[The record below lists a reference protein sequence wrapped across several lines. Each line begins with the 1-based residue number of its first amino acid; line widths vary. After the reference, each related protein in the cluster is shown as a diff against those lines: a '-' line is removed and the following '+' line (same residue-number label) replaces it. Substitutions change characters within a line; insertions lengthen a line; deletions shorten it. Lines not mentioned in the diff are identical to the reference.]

1 MTQNESTT
9 PLPADRIA
17 LATFALMAADR
28 EERVN
33 DADPRSVEVILGAV
47 GFTPG
52 EVQSLTGGNYKTIQ
66 SRMRRG
72 K

>member
-1 MTQNESTT
+1 MTKNTSTT
-9 PLPADRIA
+9 QLPADRIA
-17 LATFALMAADR
+17 HATFALMAADR
-28 EERVN
+28 EERAS

-52 EVQSLTGGNYKTIQ
+52 EVQSLTGGNYQTIQ
-66 SRMRRG
+66 SCMRRG